1 MTKRYPFKFLD
12 SYGKTDTDI
21 FFGRDPEIE
30 ALYEMTFQ
38 SDILLVYGASG
49 TGKTSLI
56 NCGLAS
62 RFQAHDW
69 LALSIRRG
77 NDLNAALQ
85 QKLEEAAS
93 GSESEAADLD
103 LSWLDEDE
111 DSTEEPSSALSQQL
125 QAIYRQYFR
134 PIYLIFDQ
142 FEELYVLGSKAEQAE
157 FIRHVQEIQSVEHPV
172 KMIFVIREEYLGHLF
187 EFERSVP
194 QLLRKKLRVE
204 PMNLDKVGQ
213 VVRGAAQLNLSNIR
227 LQAGQETAIIEGIF
241 QKIKGKEQTLAI
253 QLPYL
258 QVFLDKLYLHITG
271 DESRQA
277 DALFTT
283 QALLEIGDIGD
294 VLRNFL
300 EEQAIRIQKTLAGR
314 HADLPEDTV
323 WQILS
328 PLATLEGTKEPMLE
342 TTLIKRLPTL
352 PPAVVS
358 EGLRLLE
365 QQRILRFDEN
375 EGRYE
380 VAHDSLAARIAEH
393 RNDDEIAILEIR
405 RLVSS
410 QMALKAD
417 AREFFSEKQLNLI
430 DPYLD
435 KLGLEAEA
443 RQLIEESRKWVE
455 ATARKRRRRNLI
467 IGSVLALA
475 ALVST
480 YLGVQ
485 AELQSRKVDKLLVE
499 AIDAQKATAE
509 ALEESKR
516 QEGIALEEKKKAEQ
530 ATKDAITQREKADS
544 LSGEAQKA
552 RDQAQSALTGL
563 RQTTAQIVDNLL
575 LAADEDIL
583 QLDYAAALEKLQN
596 AVGLKGNDQK
606 VGQALMEMT
615 FFYGETYQFEKAA
628 SAVSMTSALFKK
640 AALKWSF
647 SSSLDTVSQLESLRN
662 ILSELDAS
670 HFEKIR
676 AKYYPDMVTVKG
688 GAFCMG
694 RDPKDI
700 SPCDTSKN
708 LLVELDDFQIARTET
723 TLWQFNLYCLARG
736 KDIGNF
742 FEKSWGFAG
751 HDPAIYTSW
760 YDAVEYAN
768 WVNHQFNQ
776 NGGITRNEK
785 DGFVLDLSAPGYR
798 LPTDAE
804 WEYAAR
810 GGVKQDTF
818 RYSGSDDEEEVA
830 HYNGNSSRTQPVRQ
844 KKANALGL
852 FDMSGNVWEWCWD
865 WSSELSPGAKK
876 NPKGSSEGSVRVIRG
891 GGWNRGASN
900 AEVSY
905 RYDYYPFLRSSHLG
919 FRLVCSL

>member
-85 QKLEEAAS
+85 QKLDEAAS
-93 GSESEAADLD
+93 GTDSEAADLD

-111 DSTEEPSSALSQQL
+111 DSTEAPSSALSQQL

-157 FIRHVQEIQSVEHPV
+157 FIRNVQEIQSVEHPV

-258 QVFLDKLYLHITG
+258 QVFLDKLYLHITR

-283 QALLEIGDIGD
+283 QALSEIGDIGD

-417 AREFFSEKQLNLI
+417 ARELFSKKQLNLI
-430 DPYLD
+430 DPYLG
-435 KLGLEAEA
+435 KLGLETEA
-443 RQLIEESRKWVE
+443 LELIEQSRREVF
-455 ATARKRRRRNLI
+455 AAAYRKRRRNTI
-467 IGSVLALA
+467 IGS
-475 ALVST
+475 LVV
-480 YLGVQ
+480 G
-485 AELQSRKVDKLLVE
+485 LLILSVYSN
-499 AIDAQKATAE
+499 IQ
-509 ALEESKR
+509 
-516 QEGIALEEKKKAEQ
+516 
-530 ATKDAITQREKADS
+530 TQRALDG
-544 LSGEAQKA
+544 LQK
-552 RDQAQSALTGL
+552 
-563 RQTTAQIVDNLL
+563 TTAQILDNIL
-575 LAADEDIL
+575 LAAEEDIL
-583 QLDYAAALEKLQN
+583 KLDYAAALEKIQN
-596 AVGLKGNDQK
+596 AAELKVNDQK
-606 VGQALMEMT
+606 VGKSLMEIVY
-615 FFYGETYQFEKAA
+615 FYNETGQYRSALSLTTDLRQLLGTNRLRLDQDTLSSVRNYLKNTDAERYDFLRKRYFPEMILVEGGAVTVGSYAGQKVADFKMAKYETTNWQYNLFCLNSGQDNIRPAGWGVGGNIPVVNVSWKDAIRYSNWLSSHEDVEKAY
-628 SAVSMTSALFKK
+628 SVGFESVQ
-640 AALKWSF
+640 W
-647 SSSLDTVSQLESLRN
+647 DT
-662 ILSELDAS
+662 
-670 HFEKIR
+670 
-676 AKYYPDMVTVKG
+676 
-688 GAFCMG
+688 
-694 RDPKDI
+694 
-700 SPCDTSKN
+700 
-708 LLVELDDFQIARTET
+708 IA
-723 TLWQFNLYCLARG
+723 Q
-736 KDIGNF
+736 
-742 FEKSWGFAG
+742 
-751 HDPAIYTSW
+751 
-760 YDAVEYAN
+760 
-768 WVNHQFNQ
+768 
-776 NGGITRNEK
+776 
-785 DGFVLDLSAPGYR
+785 GYR
-798 LPTDAE
+798 LPTEME

-810 GGVKQDTF
+810 GGIRQDTF
-818 RYSGSDDEEEVA
+818 TYSGSNNLDSVGW
-830 HYNGNSSRTQPVRQ
+830 YSSNSNSRPQAVGT
-844 KKANALGL
+844 KNANSLRL
-852 FDMSGNVWEWCWD
+852 SDMSGNVGEWCWD
-865 WSSELSPGAKK
+865 TYSFED
-876 NPKGSSEGSVRVIRG
+876 ERMIRG
-891 GGWNRGASN
+891 GSWLNDAFTV
-900 AEVSY
+900 EVSY
-905 RYDYYPFLRSSHLG
+905 RNEDYAPHLRHAVFG
-919 FRLVCSL
+919 FRLVCSLQFKE

>member
-93 GSESEAADLD
+93 GADSGAADLD

-111 DSTEEPSSALSQQL
+111 ESTEAPSSALSQQL

-142 FEELYVLGSKAEQAE
+142 FEELYVLGSKAEQTE

-213 VVRGAAQLNLSNIR
+213 VVRGSAQLNRSNIR

-271 DESRQA
+271 DEFRQA

-283 QALLEIGDIGD
+283 QALSEIGDIGD

-342 TTLIKRLPTL
+342 NTLIKRLPTL

-410 QMALKAD
+410 QMGLKAE
-417 AREFFSEKQLNLI
+417 ARELFSKKQLNLI
-430 DPYLD
+430 DPYLG
-435 KLGLEAEA
+435 KLGLEVEA
-443 RQLIEESRKWVE
+443 LELIEQSRRGVF
-455 ATARKRRRRNLI
+455 AAAYRKRRRNAI
-467 IGSVLALA
+467 IGS
-475 ALVST
+475 LV
-480 YLGVQ
+480 VI
-485 AELQSRKVDKLLVE
+485 LLILSVYSN
-499 AIDAQKATAE
+499 IQ
-509 ALEESKR
+509 
-516 QEGIALEEKKKAEQ
+516 
-530 ATKDAITQREKADS
+530 TQRALDG
-544 LSGEAQKA
+544 LQK
-552 RDQAQSALTGL
+552 
-563 RQTTAQIVDNLL
+563 TTAQIFDYLL

-583 QLDYAAALEKLQN
+583 QLDYAAAQEKIQN
-596 AVGLKGNDQK
+596 AADLQVNDQK
-606 VGQALMEMT
+606 VGQALMEIVY
-615 FFYGETYQFEKAA
+615 FYNETGQY
-628 SAVSMTSALFKK
+628 SSALSLTKDLRQLLGTARLRLDQDTLSSVRNYLKNTNVERYDFLRKRYFPEMIPVEGGIVTVGRYTGQKIAGFKMAK
-640 AALKWSF
+640 YETTNWQYNLFCLNSGQ
-647 SSSLDTVSQLESLRN
+647 DSLRPAGWGVGGN
-662 ILSELDAS
+662 IPVVNVSWEDAIRYTNWLSIYEGG
-670 HFEKIR
+670 EKI
-676 AKYYPDMVTVKG
+676 YSG
-688 GAFCMG
+688 
-694 RDPKDI
+694 DI
-700 SPCDTSKN
+700 EPVEWDTTA
-708 LLVELDDFQIARTET
+708 QR
-723 TLWQFNLYCLARG
+723 
-736 KDIGNF
+736 
-742 FEKSWGFAG
+742 
-751 HDPAIYTSW
+751 
-760 YDAVEYAN
+760 
-768 WVNHQFNQ
+768 
-776 NGGITRNEK
+776 
-785 DGFVLDLSAPGYR
+785 YR
-798 LPTDAE
+798 LPTEAE

-810 GGVKQDTF
+810 GGTRQDSFT
-818 RYSGSDDEEEVA
+818 YSGSNNLDSVGW
-830 HYNGNSSRTQPVRQ
+830 YNSNSNSRPQAIGT
-844 KKANALGL
+844 KNANSLRL
-852 FDMSGNVWEWCWD
+852 SDMRGNVWEWCWD
-865 WSSELSPGAKK
+865 NYKPG
-876 NPKGSSEGSVRVIRG
+876 GSRRVFRG
-891 GGWNRGASN
+891 GSWINDAKY
-900 AEVSY
+900 ADVSY
-905 RYDYYPFLRSSHLG
+905 RSYNFPSYRSSTLG
-919 FRLVCSL
+919 FRLVCSLQFNE

>member
-69 LALSIRRG
+69 LALNIRRG

-85 QKLEEAAS
+85 QKLDEAAS

-111 DSTEEPSSALSQQL
+111 ESTEAPSSALSQQL

-142 FEELYVLGSKAEQAE
+142 FEELYVLGSKTEQAE
-157 FIRHVQEIQSVEHPV
+157 FIRNVQEIQSVEHPV

-213 VVRGAAQLNLSNIR
+213 VVRGAAQLNRSNIR

-283 QALLEIGDIGD
+283 QALSEIGDIGD

-300 EEQAIRIQKTLAGR
+300 EEQAIRIQKTLSSR

-342 TTLIKRLPTL
+342 NTLIKRLPTL

-430 DPYLD
+430 DPYLG

-443 RQLIEESRKWVE
+443 LELIEESRKWVE

-467 IGSVLALA
+467 IGSVLAVA
-475 ALVST
+475 AVAST
-480 YLGVQ
+480 YLGLQ
-485 AELQSRKVDKLLVE
+485 AEWQSRKVDKLLVE
-499 AIDAQKATAE
+499 AIDAQKATEE

-516 QEGIALEEKKKAEQ
+516 QEGIALGEKKKAEQ
-530 ATKDAITQREKADS
+530 ATQDAITQKEKADS

-552 RDQAQSALTGL
+552 RDQAQSALAGL
-563 RQTTAQIVDNLL
+563 QKTTAQIFDNLL

-583 QLDYAAALEKLQN
+583 KLDYVAALEKIQN
-596 AVGLKGNDQK
+596 AADLKVNDQK
-606 VGQALMEMT
+606 VGKSLMEIVY
-615 FFYGETYQFEKAA
+615 FYNETGQYR
-628 SAVSMTSALFKK
+628 
-640 AALKWSF
+640 AAL
-647 SSSLDTVSQLESLRN
+647 SLTTDLRQLL
-662 ILSELDAS
+662 
-670 HFEKIR
+670 
-676 AKYYPDMVTVKG
+676 
-688 GAFCMG
+688 
-694 RDPKDI
+694 
-700 SPCDTSKN
+700 
-708 LLVELDDFQIARTET
+708 
-723 TLWQFNLYCLARG
+723 
-736 KDIGNF
+736 
-742 FEKSWGFAG
+742 
-751 HDPAIYTSW
+751 
-760 YDAVEYAN
+760 
-768 WVNHQFNQ
+768 
-776 NGGITRNEK
+776 GITRLRLDQDTLSSVRNYLKNTDAERYDFLRKRYFPEMILVDGGTVTMGRYKGQEIADFKMAKYETTNWQYNLFCLNSGQDSIIRTQEGWGVGGNIPVVNVSWEDAIRYINWLSSYEGVEK
-785 DGFVLDLSAPGYR
+785 AYSGDIKSVEWDTIAQGYR
-798 LPTDAE
+798 LPTEVE
-804 WEYAAR
+804 WAYAAR
-810 GGVKQDTF
+810 GGIRQDTF
-818 RYSGSDDEEEVA
+818 TYSGSNNLDSVGW
-830 HYNGNSSRTQPVRQ
+830 YNRNSNSRPQAVGT
-844 KKANALGL
+844 KNANSLRL
-852 FDMSGNVWEWCWD
+852 SDMSGNVWEWCWD
-865 WSSELSPGAKK
+865 TY
-876 NPKGSSEGSVRVIRG
+876 SSEGSARVIRG
-891 GGWNRGASN
+891 GSWYSYANY
-900 AEVSY
+900 AEVSLRINNY
-905 RYDYYPFLRSSHLG
+905 PSLRAYDRG
-919 FRLVCSL
+919 FRLLCSLQFNE

>member
-85 QKLEEAAS
+85 QKLDEAAS
-93 GSESEAADLD
+93 GTDNEAADLD

-111 DSTEEPSSALSQQL
+111 DSTEAPSSALSQQL

-157 FIRHVQEIQSVEHPV
+157 FIRNVQEIQSVEHPV

-213 VVRGAAQLNLSNIR
+213 VVRGGAELNLSNIR

-283 QALLEIGDIGD
+283 QALSEIGDIGD

-352 PPAVVS
+352 APVVVS

-417 AREFFSEKQLNLI
+417 ARELFSEKQLNLI

-443 RQLIEESRKWVE
+443 LELIGESRKWVK
-455 ATARKRRRRNLI
+455 ATARRKRRRNLI

-475 ALVST
+475 AVVST

-485 AELQSRKVDKLLVE
+485 AELQSQKVDKLLVE

-509 ALEESKR
+509 ALTESKR
-516 QEGIALEEKKKAEQ
+516 QEGIALGEKKKAEQ
-530 ATKDAITQREKADS
+530 ATQDAITQKEKADS
-544 LSGEAQKA
+544 LSVEAEKA
-552 RDQAQSALTGL
+552 RGQAESALAGL
-563 RQTTAQIVDNLL
+563 QKTTAQIVDNFL
-575 LAADEDIL
+575 LAAEEDIL
-583 QLDYAAALEKLQN
+583 QLDYAAALEKIQN
-596 AVGLKGNDQK
+596 AAELQVNDQK
-606 VGQALMEMT
+606 VGQALMEIVY
-615 FFYGETYQFEKAA
+615 FYNETGQYPSALSLTTDLRQLLGTNRLSLDRDTLSSVRNYLKNTNMERYDFLRKRYFPEMIPVEGGAVAVGRYAGQKITGFRMAKYETTNWQYNLFRLNSGQDSIRPAGWGVGGNIPVVNVSWEDAIRYSNWLSSYEGVEKAY
-628 SAVSMTSALFKK
+628 SGDIKPVE
-640 AALKWSF
+640 W
-647 SSSLDTVSQLESLRN
+647 DT
-662 ILSELDAS
+662 
-670 HFEKIR
+670 
-676 AKYYPDMVTVKG
+676 
-688 GAFCMG
+688 
-694 RDPKDI
+694 
-700 SPCDTSKN
+700 
-708 LLVELDDFQIARTET
+708 IA
-723 TLWQFNLYCLARG
+723 Q
-736 KDIGNF
+736 
-742 FEKSWGFAG
+742 
-751 HDPAIYTSW
+751 
-760 YDAVEYAN
+760 
-768 WVNHQFNQ
+768 
-776 NGGITRNEK
+776 
-785 DGFVLDLSAPGYR
+785 GYR
-798 LPTDAE
+798 LPTEVE

-810 GGVKQDTF
+810 GGIRQDTF
-818 RYSGSDDEEEVA
+818 TYSGSNKLDSVGW
-830 HYNGNSSRTQPVRQ
+830 YSSNSNSRPQAIGT
-844 KKANALGL
+844 KNANSLRL
-852 FDMSGNVWEWCWD
+852 SDMSGNVMEWCWNTY
-865 WSSELSPGAKK
+865 E
-876 NPKGSSEGSVRVIRG
+876 SEGSARALRG
-891 GGWNRGASN
+891 GSWLQKAERADISSRG
-900 AEVSY
+900 SY
-905 RYDYYPFLRSSHLG
+905 NLAFRSAIVG
-919 FRLVCSL
+919 FRLVCSLQLNGQ

>member
-85 QKLEEAAS
+85 QKLDEAAS
-93 GSESEAADLD
+93 GADSEAADLD

-111 DSTEEPSSALSQQL
+111 ESTEAPSSALSQQL

-157 FIRHVQEIQSVEHPV
+157 FIRNVQEIQSVEHPV

-213 VVRGAAQLNLSNIR
+213 VVRGAAQLKLSNIR
-227 LQAGQETAIIEGIF
+227 LQAGQEKAIIEGIF

-283 QALLEIGDIGD
+283 KALSEIGDIGD

-352 PPAVVS
+352 APVVVS

-417 AREFFSEKQLNLI
+417 ARELFSEKQLNLI

-443 RQLIEESRKWVE
+443 LELIEESRKWVK
-455 ATARKRRRRNLI
+455 ATARRKRRRNLI

-475 ALVST
+475 AVVSIVFGLRANT
-480 YLGVQ
+480 AAHTADTARQ
-485 AELQSRKVDKLLVE
+485 NAERSDSLAQIDKAK
-499 AIDAQKATAE
+499 AIASDSLAQIDKQN
-509 ALEESKR
+509 AL
-516 QEGIALEEKKKAEQ
+516 AA
-530 ATKDAITQREKADS
+530 RERADS
-544 LSGEAQKA
+544 LADEAQKA
-552 RDQAQSALTGL
+552 RNQAQSALMGL
-563 RQTTAQIVDNLL
+563 RQTTAQIFDNLL
-575 LAADEDIL
+575 LAAEEDIL
-583 QLDYAAALEKLQN
+583 KLDYAAALEKIQN
-596 AVGLKGNDQK
+596 AAELQVNDQK
-606 VGQALMEMT
+606 VGQALMEIVY
-615 FFYGETYQFEKAA
+615 FYNETGQYPSALSLTTDLRQLLGTNRLRLDRDTLSSVRNYLKNTNMERYDFLRKRYFPEMILVEGGAVTVGRYAGQKITGFRMAKYETTNWQYNLFCLNSGQDSIGRTQEGWGVGGNIPVVNVSWEDAIRYSNWLSNYEGVEKAY
-628 SAVSMTSALFKK
+628 SGYIKSVE
-640 AALKWSF
+640 W
-647 SSSLDTVSQLESLRN
+647 DT
-662 ILSELDAS
+662 
-670 HFEKIR
+670 
-676 AKYYPDMVTVKG
+676 
-688 GAFCMG
+688 
-694 RDPKDI
+694 
-700 SPCDTSKN
+700 
-708 LLVELDDFQIARTET
+708 IA
-723 TLWQFNLYCLARG
+723 Q
-736 KDIGNF
+736 
-742 FEKSWGFAG
+742 
-751 HDPAIYTSW
+751 
-760 YDAVEYAN
+760 
-768 WVNHQFNQ
+768 
-776 NGGITRNEK
+776 
-785 DGFVLDLSAPGYR
+785 GYR
-798 LPTDAE
+798 LPTEVE
-804 WEYAAR
+804 WAYAAR
-810 GGVKQDTF
+810 GGIRQDTF
-818 RYSGSDDEEEVA
+818 TYSGSTNLDSVGW
-830 HYNGNSSRTQPVRQ
+830 YSSNSNNRPQAVGT
-844 KKANALGL
+844 KKANSLRL
-852 FDMSGNVWEWCWD
+852 SDMSGNVWEWCWD
-865 WSSELSPGAKK
+865 TYRQ
-876 NPKGSSEGSVRVIRG
+876 EGSDRVFRG
-891 GGWNRGASN
+891 GSWGTSADDAGF
-900 AEVSY
+900 SY
-905 RYDYYPFLRSSHLG
+905 RGYDYPANPSTGIG
-919 FRLVCSL
+919 FRLVCSLQFNE